1 MGLPRTPVSLQF
13 REACRRTFPGLDR
26 SASYWRLLSYLLFS
40 AWREED
46 GDRVVISAEILA
58 AIEGKKTQHTS
69 KNYRSG
75 DLLKN
80 FARDV
85 GDWEYFD
92 LNESDYAK
100 RRCRSVRVT
109 LPDELRN
116 MLREELASPTSP
128 DNVYFCDGGSR
139 TASRHKAEKE
149 EVLASLNGAEVME
162 DTRVISEYLN
172 GLPHNRFSSVV
183 PRLTAA
189 RAAVEEQYERSV
201 VRAMSGDFEAQIT
214 AERTAETKRLHHLRV
229 LRAIEYQP
237 QPFYSPSPRGRTVRV
252 FARHESLAALS
263 GSIRRVLCPD
273 WLEFDLQQSQLAI
286 CAALWQI
293 PLVKAFLNEH
303 ASVWHPFF
311 EHLGLDYGLRKTDP
325 DTYSELKKP
334 VKNFLYS
341 LIFGM
346 PFPTAKAGLTTAL
359 AGETQVA
366 GIRLAAHP
374 VIVALYEA
382 RESAAAAVV
391 EAGGLEDC
399 YGRRLVLD
407 KSEKRHEYSLLAQN
421 AQAYEMALLRPVVD
435 LARSSGGKF
444 DVTLWQH
451 DGFSVAVKDKSRTD
465 YWERRII
472 KTVDSRAKELGIDTR
487 LVRVDGR

>member
-1 MGLPRTPVSLQF
+1 M
-13 REACRRTFPGLDR
+13 
-26 SASYWRLLSYLLFS
+26 SYLLFS

-75 DLLKN
+75 DLIKN

-116 MLREELASPTSP
+116 MLRDELSNTTNPNA
-128 DNVYFCDGGSR
+128 VYFCDGSSR
-139 TASRHKAEKE
+139 STKRNKE
-149 EVLASLNGAEVME
+149 EREEEKQDALSGLNGAEVVK
-162 DTRVISEYLN
+162 DTRVVSEYLN
-172 GLPHNRFSSVV
+172 GLSTYRFSSVLQ
-183 PRLTAA
+183 RLPAA
-189 RAAVEEQYERSV
+189 RVAVEEQYERAV
-201 VRAMSGDFEAQIT
+201 LRAMSGDFEAQIT

-237 QPFYSPSPRGRTVRV
+237 QPFYSPSPRCRTVRV
-252 FARHESLAALS
+252 FARHETLTALS

-293 PLVKAFLNEH
+293 PLVEAFLNEH

-311 EHLGLDYGLRKTDP
+311 EHLGLDYGLRTTDP

-359 AGETQVA
+359 AGETQLA
-366 GIRLAAHP
+366 GIRLAEHP
-374 VIVALYEA
+374 VIVALYDA
-382 RESAAAAVV
+382 RESAAAAVR
-391 EAGGLEDC
+391 ADGGLEDC
-399 YGRRLVLD
+399 YGRWLVLD

-421 AQAYEMALLRPVVD
+421 AQAFEMALLRPVVD

-472 KTVDSRAKELGIDTR
+472 ETVDSRAKELGIDTR